1 MCADVVGEEVG
12 VEGGRDTDLFLA
24 LVKLCSGMATFSVA
38 YVTAAP
44 SLSACKGTS
53 SLCLQYTI
61 TKLTYNHLPAS
72 QYMCTTHYTSVTHPV
87 LLLIIII
94 VR

>member
-61 TKLTYNHLPAS
+61 TKLTTITFQHHSTCALHTILVLHI
-72 QYMCTTHYTSVTHPV
+72 QY
-87 LLLIIII
+87 I
-94 VR
+94 